1 MSLVLRGAVP
11 LLVLMLGIAP
21 AEAGPEG
28 CTGFDPSVHV
38 QDDAGSGGDAAAL
51 REIALRL
58 PDGSFTGTLVAGAD
72 GMPVDGSDWY
82 GFSVGDAAERVMVE
96 LDAYTIA
103 PGLVSLFVVDVTPPN
118 AAEPAATVPL
128 GDGRVAF
135 DGAPGLWTLNVRFAT
150 GTGGACG
157 GIDGPSVTPLASF
170 THNYVLYF
178 GCDPV
183 CL

>member
-1 MSLVLRGAVP
+1 MSLVLRGVVP

-21 AEAGPEG
+21 AEAGPGG
-28 CTGFDPSVHV
+28 CTGFDPSVHL

-72 GMPVDGSDWY
+72 GMPLDGSDWY
-82 GFSVGDAAERVMVE
+82 GFSVGDAARRVMVE
-96 LDAYTIA
+96 LDAYTIDPSLLA
-103 PGLVSLFVVDVTPPN
+103 LFVVDVTPPG
-118 AAEPAATVPL
+118 ATEPAATMPL
-128 GDGRVAF
+128 GGGNLSF

-150 GTGGACG
+150 GTGGACE
-157 GIDGPSVTPLASF
+157 GIDAPSVSLLASF